1 MMDEKGFAFTPLAFL
16 LMIPV
21 IIVAVAFTGIVN
33 DLNSISQ
40 IAIGGD
46 VTYTIANNVYTSIG
60 KGAQDSGRTAAYNA
74 SRYVIDNEAMR
85 LTNPFH
91 PSGTSKNYVTGI
103 IVSGINSN
111 VVATCL
117 KLESETGRQIYVNN
131 ILIDSYNA
139 TPITSS
145 DITIYQTEP
154 FSYNVNVTKGINI
167 TVAQK
172 GQNATVKTPITI
184 SVNIPLEGI
193 EDPYI
198 WVKTKDRRS
207 DVIYQ
212 YPYYSYSNQAEY
224 HFADTVSS
232 TQLQHLFDC
241 LNGTNNPTGIGP
253 RPYYFP
259 DPNGLTFFDRL
270 EGKDSS
276 ADTIGARM
284 TTFVVGD
291 PLSEDYNGQQMSR
304 VDHEYFKSVLG
315 NETIKINGNIL
326 YDPWPT
332 PAQFRLS
339 TNYLNFFGLQ
349 RNY

>member
-46 VTYTIANNVYTSIG
+46 VTYTAANNVYISIEN
-60 KGAQDSGRTAAYNA
+60 GAKNSGRNAAYNA
-74 SRYVIDNEAMR
+74 SRSVIDNEALRM
-85 LTNPFH
+85 TNPFFT
-91 PSGTSKNYVTGI
+91 SGTSKNYIAGI
-103 IVSGINSN
+103 ILDGINTN

-117 KLESETGRQIYVNN
+117 KLESETGRQIYVNK
-131 ILIDSYNA
+131 ILIDSYNDK
-139 TPITSS
+139 PIQSS

-167 TVAQK
+167 TVTQN

-184 SVNIPLEGI
+184 SVNVPLEGI

-207 DVIYQ
+207 AIIYQ
-212 YPYYSYSNQAEY
+212 YPYYSYSNQAEF
-224 HFADTVSS
+224 HFADAVYPTY
-232 TQLQHLFDC
+232 LQHLFDC
-241 LNGTNNPTGIGP
+241 LNGTNNPSGIGP
-253 RPYYFP
+253 RPYYFT

-270 EGKDSS
+270 EGKSS
-276 ADTIGARM
+276 STDTIGARM
-284 TTFVVGD
+284 TTFVIGD

-304 VDHEYFKSVLG
+304 VDHEYFSGVLG

-326 YDPWPT
+326 YDPWST